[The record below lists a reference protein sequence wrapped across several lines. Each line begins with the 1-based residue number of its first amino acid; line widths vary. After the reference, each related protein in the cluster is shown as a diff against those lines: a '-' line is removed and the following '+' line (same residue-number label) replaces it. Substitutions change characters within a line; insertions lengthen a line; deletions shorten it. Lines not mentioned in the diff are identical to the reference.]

1 MLVVKDTEG
10 TIANRA
16 TALNNATA
24 NVAAT
29 ITIILVPLCTSPS
42 IQFIYKSYGF
52 NLQNISQICQLRSK
66 SIIITMAQTTNHPI
80 LLGLL
85 YYIYLLQIGFPVSI
99 FTIVVKMILSRYKL
113 GFIISLLKTN

>member
-1 MLVVKDTEG
+1 MLTREDTEG

-24 NVAAT
+24 NVAAA
-29 ITIILVPLCTSPS
+29 ITIILVPLCPSPS
-42 IQFIYKSYGF
+42 IQFIYKSSGF
-52 NLQNISQICQLRSK
+52 NLQNITQICQLLSK

-99 FTIVVKMILSRYKL
+99 FTIVVKMIL
-113 GFIISLLKTN
+113 